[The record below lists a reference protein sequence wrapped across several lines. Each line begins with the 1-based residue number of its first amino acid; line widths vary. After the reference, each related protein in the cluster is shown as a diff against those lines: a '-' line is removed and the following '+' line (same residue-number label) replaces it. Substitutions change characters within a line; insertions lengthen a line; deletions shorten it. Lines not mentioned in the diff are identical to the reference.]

1 MADSKITAL
10 TALTGANVVPAVDV
24 LPIVDVSADE
34 TKKITVSELLIGM
47 GVTASAAELNIL
59 DGVTRTATQLNYV
72 DATSS
77 IQTQLDAKLASATAA
92 STYEPLKGANDN
104 YVTDSQLVVIGNT
117 SGTNT
122 GDQTSI
128 VGISGTKA
136 QFDTACSDGNFA
148 YQSDLSSYRLNS
160 VPDVI
165 QLACSD
171 ETTAISAG
179 TAKVTFRMPYAMT
192 VTAVRASLTT
202 AQTSGNIFTVDIN
215 DSGTSIL
222 STKLTIDNT
231 EKTSTTAVTA
241 AVISDTALADDA
253 EITID
258 VDQIGDGT
266 AKGLKITII
275 GTR

>member
-1 MADSKITAL
+1 MAIVNGESGLSVRTELNTSLAL
-10 TALTGANVVPAVDV
+10 TQA
-24 LPIVDVSADE
+24 I
-34 TKKITVSELLIGM
+34 
-47 GVTASAAELNIL
+47 TASAAEINIL
-59 DGVTRTATQLNYV
+59 DGATLTVTELNYV
-72 DATSS
+72 DGVTSS